1 MEKNHL
7 IMSQLN
13 VSYPGC
19 GEGSDNYPGNL
30 GIIAG
35 RCLRLQYIFNISV
48 YPGVSLENR
57 KMRAE

>member
-1 MEKNHL
+1 
-7 IMSQLN
+7 MSQLN

-30 GIIAG
+30 GMIAG

-48 YPGVSLENR
+48 QPGVSLENR

>member
-1 MEKNHL
+1 
-7 IMSQLN
+7 MSQLN

-30 GIIAG
+30 
-35 RCLRLQYIFNISV
+35 LQYVFNISV
-48 YPGVSLENR
+48 QPGVSLENR